1 MARNAEARKPVPE
14 SEKPYAVTP
23 DTAGGKTV
31 SGEIGAESK
40 KPKLT
45 IIEGGKGK
53 GEVVE
58 TEAEREF
65 FKNGERME
73 KESAA
78 AQQLEANRQE
88 LKNEKASIFNRM
100 RRSMD
105 SLKGL
110 FNSLAEAKVVAP
122 ETAKKLTEQADEIE
136 DLTEFATEISEE
148 QGQVEGAMVAIGSDK
163 DFDALI
169 SARVQEMQA
178 ENFTQKQRERAE
190 EMLNVLRQTVAERRL
205 EREKAKTEAEAKAQ
219 FEKQTEE
226 ILEGTELEIPG
237 QKDVIKK
244 WLEGHSQDLMDAA
257 IDAAEGRE
265 RLKEIPRIEDDSEMN
280 AWLMPDYDVPSDAS
294 DEEKEQAAAKFEARQ
309 ARRQDAIAKGEL
321 FATPQAKAEAEARK
335 KTPEERLKNNEA
347 DLKKAETK
355 RNQLIQDVET
365 LFEAKFKIK
374 NFDME
379 EVASD
384 QSARDKLIKQLSKEL
399 RGFGKRAERASLR
412 EWMKD
417 WVENEKEIRALQGAI
432 QLGSENISN
441 PEGAEIRALRRGLEA
456 TIRSATPERKERIAG
471 MVKAA

>member
-257 IDAAEGRE
+257 IDA
-265 RLKEIPRIEDDSEMN
+265 
-280 AWLMPDYDVPSDAS
+280 S